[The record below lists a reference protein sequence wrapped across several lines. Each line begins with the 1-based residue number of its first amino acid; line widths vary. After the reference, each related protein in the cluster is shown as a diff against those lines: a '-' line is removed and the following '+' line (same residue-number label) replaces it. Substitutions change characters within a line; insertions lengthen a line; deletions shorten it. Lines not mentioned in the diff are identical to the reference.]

1 MTKTNGGVLYICATP
16 IGNLEDITL
25 RAIRVL
31 REVDLIA
38 AEDTRH
44 TRKLLSCYD
53 IHTPLTSYHRH
64 NCVKKASYLLELLA
78 AGKNIALV
86 SDAGLPGVSDH
97 GSELVAQALEK
108 CCGVVPVPGPSAGIT
123 ALVASGLTTE
133 RFAFEG
139 FLPSGKK
146 ARREKLLEM
155 RHEARTLIFYE
166 APHRIRATLS
176 DLREILGN
184 RPAAAARELTKRHEE
199 IIRGSL
205 EQIEQH
211 FLLEEPRGEFTLVVG
226 GFEGQSPHPEEATA
240 RLLLNPA
247 AHVAALEK
255 EGMGRKEAI
264 REVSRLHGLSR
275 REVYRAV
282 VDEKNERL

>member
-1 MTKTNGGVLYICATP
+1 MTETKGGVLYVCATP

-44 TRKLLSCYD
+44 TRKLLSHYD

-64 NCVKKASYLLELLA
+64 NCMKKAACLLELLS

-123 ALVASGLTTE
+123 ALVVSGLPTE
-133 RFAFEG
+133 SFAFEG

-146 ARREKLLEM
+146 ARREKLQDI
-155 RHEARTLIFYE
+155 RCEARTLIFYE
-166 APHRIRATLS
+166 APHRLKATLA
-176 DLREILGN
+176 DLREVLGN
-184 RPAAAARELTKRHEE
+184 RLAAAARELTKLHEE

-211 FLLEEPRGEFTLVVG
+211 FVLEEPRGEFTLVVG
-226 GFEGQSPHPEEATA
+226 GFKGERPQPEEAAA
-240 RLLLNPA
+240 RPVLSPA

-255 EGMGRKEAI
+255 EGLNRKEAI
-264 REVSRLHGLSR
+264 REVSRLHGLPR